1 MKGVNWR
8 QLRLNAWQRRIF
20 VGLAVAV
27 TSQLYLSLWAEGF
40 RVSTASVVYPLLLVI
55 MMRDSHRPDT
65 GVVTCLCVIAV
76 RVMLSVARGTEL
88 AAALLIEYPGG
99 IYYLCYD
106 ALLCLQ
112 LPDRRT
118 AVPVTLWRTAF
129 VCDLLSN
136 LLNLALSS
144 RLDLHPLGKELV
156 PLMGVAMSIPL

>member
-88 AAALLIEYPGG
+88 AAALRSEYPGG
-99 IYYLCYD
+99 IY
-106 ALLCLQ
+106 
-112 LPDRRT
+112 
-118 AVPVTLWRTAF
+118 
-129 VCDLLSN
+129 
-136 LLNLALSS
+136 
-144 RLDLHPLGKELV
+144 
-156 PLMGVAMSIPL
+156 

>member
-65 GVVTCLCVIAV
+65 
-76 RVMLSVARGTEL
+76 
-88 AAALLIEYPGG
+88 
-99 IYYLCYD
+99 
-106 ALLCLQ
+106 
-112 LPDRRT
+112 
-118 AVPVTLWRTAF
+118 
-129 VCDLLSN
+129 
-136 LLNLALSS
+136 
-144 RLDLHPLGKELV
+144 
-156 PLMGVAMSIPL
+156 